1 MKKIF
6 IVMAVL
12 ALAACQQEN
21 KDYNPSDA
29 RTFWLTG
36 DVKEVRIS
44 RAILSTTSEDEIGD
58 PWVDDDELQMTFD
71 EKGRVTLDGNGNVY
85 VYDEEGNFVRGSS
98 EITEMTRDAQGRI
111 ATYNNANV
119 PEDADY
125 EDFDFEHFL
134 HVDYTYDAQGRPVTE
149 DMGGWE
155 WGTTYTYEYEG
166 QKVYPSGGSFEGGY
180 EGIVEEG
187 TITYEYLKFDAK
199 GNWTERNVMIVT
211 NTYEEPWEGDPE
223 PEVETV
229 TTETLERRTISYWS
243 DQK

>member
-21 KDYNPSDA
+21 KDYNPTDA

-85 VYDEEGNFVRGSS
+85 VYDEE
-98 EITEMTRDAQGRI
+98 
-111 ATYNNANV
+111 
-119 PEDADY
+119 
-125 EDFDFEHFL
+125 
-134 HVDYTYDAQGRPVTE
+134 
-149 DMGGWE
+149 
-155 WGTTYTYEYEG
+155 
-166 QKVYPSGGSFEGGY
+166 
-180 EGIVEEG
+180 EE
-187 TITYEYLKFDAK
+187 T
-199 GNWTERNVMIVT
+199 
-211 NTYEEPWEGDPE
+211 
-223 PEVETV
+223 
-229 TTETLERRTISYWS
+229 
-243 DQK
+243 Q